1 MLLNNCTATTSTKN
15 ISSNSLDNPFINKGF
30 SLIYNDKFYYDKV
43 ISKKIDERSLIIFQK
58 NLKKNTIVK
67 ITNILN
73 NKSIIGTVGSNADY
87 PLFNNAV
94 LSLRIA
100 DEIGLNEN
108 EPYVEILEVLE
119 DAIFVAKRAKTFEEE
134 KKVADKAPVNNINIS
149 DLNTKQTNTK
159 NELNKN
165 FSYEIKIAD
174 FYFNDTAS
182 LLINRI
188 VKETL
193 IKDAKIKKINEK
205 KYRVYAGPFNNIN
218 SLQKSFNDISI
229 LEFENIEIIKKMIK
243 LRLITLLLTLLLTA
257 NANAAFDVKARTAIL
272 QDYLSGEILFE
283 KDADKSI
290 YPASMTKIMTAII
303 AFDLIRSGDL
313 NLDEKFLIS
322 ENAWRLSSAGYSSMF
337 IMVGDEVSVENLL
350 RGIIV
355 ASGNDACVSLAEGI
369 AGTEDEFAVMMTA
382 KAKEIGMDN
391 TNFANSSG
399 INNTEN
405 VSTVRDIMI
414 MSRYLIKEFPEE
426 YKYFAEKEFTWD
438 RTGGDP
444 ITQGNRNPL
453 LYKSLGADGIKTG
466 YLAVEKYSLA
476 SSVER
481 NGRRLIAVGSGFNT
495 KNDRSRESAKLLTWG
510 LTNFDLVEITRA
522 NTPIEDIGVWL
533 GKKDTVKT
541 YIKND
546 IYKTIP
552 KAKKRLLK
560 LSLNYNGPIQ
570 APIKKDDI
578 LGKLKLTYNGDL
590 IEEYDLLAYEDVKKL
605 NVFSR
610 LMKSI
615 NFLIWGDV

>member
-1 MLLNNCTATTSTKN
+1 
-15 ISSNSLDNPFINKGF
+15 
-30 SLIYNDKFYYDKV
+30 
-43 ISKKIDERSLIIFQK
+43 
-58 NLKKNTIVK
+58 
-67 ITNILN
+67 
-73 NKSIIGTVGSNADY
+73 
-87 PLFNNAV
+87 
-94 LSLRIA
+94 
-100 DEIGLNEN
+100 
-108 EPYVEILEVLE
+108 
-119 DAIFVAKRAKTFEEE
+119 
-134 KKVADKAPVNNINIS
+134 
-149 DLNTKQTNTK
+149 
-159 NELNKN
+159 
-165 FSYEIKIAD
+165 
-174 FYFNDTAS
+174 
-182 LLINRI
+182 
-188 VKETL
+188 
-193 IKDAKIKKINEK
+193 
-205 KYRVYAGPFNNIN
+205 
-218 SLQKSFNDISI
+218 
-229 LEFENIEIIKKMIK
+229 MIK
-243 LRLITLLLTLLLTA
+243 LRLITILLTLFLTA
-257 NANAAFDVKARTAIL
+257 NSNAAFDVKARTAIL

-290 YPASMTKIMTAII
+290 YPASMTKIMTTII

-313 NLDEKFLIS
+313 DLNEKFLVS

-350 RGIIV
+350 KGIII
-355 ASGNDACVSLAEGI
+355 ASGNDACVALAEGI
-369 AGTEDEFAVMMTA
+369 AGTEEEFAVMMTA

-405 VSTVRDIMI
+405 VSTVRDIML
-414 MSRYLIKEFPEE
+414 MSKYLIKEFPEQ

-510 LTNFDLVEITRA
+510 LTNFDLVEITKA
-522 NTPIEDIGVWL
+522 NTPIEDIDVWL
-533 GKKDTVKT
+533 GKKNTVKT

-560 LSLNYNGPIQ
+560 VSLNYNGPIP

-578 LGKLKLTYNGDL
+578 LGKLKLTFEGEL

>member
-1 MLLNNCTATTSTKN
+1 
-15 ISSNSLDNPFINKGF
+15 
-30 SLIYNDKFYYDKV
+30 
-43 ISKKIDERSLIIFQK
+43 
-58 NLKKNTIVK
+58 
-67 ITNILN
+67 
-73 NKSIIGTVGSNADY
+73 
-87 PLFNNAV
+87 
-94 LSLRIA
+94 
-100 DEIGLNEN
+100 
-108 EPYVEILEVLE
+108 
-119 DAIFVAKRAKTFEEE
+119 
-134 KKVADKAPVNNINIS
+134 
-149 DLNTKQTNTK
+149 
-159 NELNKN
+159 
-165 FSYEIKIAD
+165 
-174 FYFNDTAS
+174 
-182 LLINRI
+182 
-188 VKETL
+188 
-193 IKDAKIKKINEK
+193 
-205 KYRVYAGPFNNIN
+205 
-218 SLQKSFNDISI
+218 
-229 LEFENIEIIKKMIK
+229 MIK
-243 LRLITLLLTLLLTA
+243 SRLITILLTLLLTT
-257 NANAAFDVKARTAIL
+257 NANATFDVKARTAIL

-313 NLDEKFLIS
+313 SLDEKFLVS

-350 RGIIV
+350 KGIII
-355 ASGNDACVSLAEGI
+355 ASGNDACVALAEGI

-382 KAKEIGMDN
+382 KAKEIGMNN

-399 INNTEN
+399 INDTEN
-405 VSTVRDIMI
+405 LSTVRDIML
-414 MSRYLIKEFPEE
+414 MSNYLIKEFPEE

-510 LTNFDLVEITRA
+510 LTNFDLVEITKA
-522 NTPIEDIGVWL
+522 NTPIEDIDVWL

-560 LSLNYNGPIQ
+560 VSLNYNGPIQ

-578 LGKLKLTYNGDL
+578 LGKLKLIFDGEL